1 MCMGVIVRF
10 SLLKIKFVEDNI
22 TPFITG
28 YFTITA
34 LIGTGLTLGNTWQVS
49 KEKNLVDVVT
59 KNRSEWVKEMKELF
73 SDYFTKYDELKE
85 YKNSENTNNSNK
97 DSENNKSSGDT
108 LIQIRNK
115 ISLRLNPNG
124 VIDNEI
130 LLILDSLINK
140 SKETNIYEKDKG
152 EEEVVSN
159 LEYKESLR
167 KIAENKIK
175 VYLKCEWERIKFE
188 TKEGLKEYDFE
199 YEFEKIQLIN
209 HIYNENAKFLESLI
223 SSENL
228 SDDVKKAL
236 KKLNNIKSEKE
247 EIKKE
252 EVIKNNKLNKTEVK
266 LLNKEYKDRYYGDFE
281 DYKVEHKVD

>member
-1 MCMGVIVRF
+1 MDFKRYIKIVITLFFTIAVIMCMGVIVRF

-228 SDDVKKAL
+228 S
-236 KKLNNIKSEKE
+236 
-247 EIKKE
+247 
-252 EVIKNNKLNKTEVK
+252 
-266 LLNKEYKDRYYGDFE
+266 
-281 DYKVEHKVD
+281 